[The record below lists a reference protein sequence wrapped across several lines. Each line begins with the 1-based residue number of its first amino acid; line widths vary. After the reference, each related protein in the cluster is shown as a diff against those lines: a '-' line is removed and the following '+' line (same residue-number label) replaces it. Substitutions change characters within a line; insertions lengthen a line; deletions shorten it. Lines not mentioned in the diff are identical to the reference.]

1 MFVAPASLPN
11 LVWQLSMPDAPS
23 PSPRWPRL
31 VLRRVDQAV
40 AAAVIGMSLAALG
53 GYWLWQGKLRGR
65 MIEIDR
71 ADPIAIELR
80 IDVNEADW
88 PELCLMPGVGEQL
101 ARRIVDYREQNGP
114 FRELEDL
121 RKVRGIGPLTLDGM
135 KPYLLPMPGLEETV
149 EGKSGLPGRES
160 LN

>member
-1 MFVAPASLPN
+1 
-11 LVWQLSMPDAPS
+11 MPKEPAPS
-23 PSPRWPRL
+23 TGWPRL

-40 AAAVIGMSLAALG
+40 AAAVIAVSLAALG

-71 ADPIAIELR
+71 AEPILVEMK
-80 IDVNEADW
+80 IDVNAADW

-101 ARRIVDYREQNGP
+101 AKRIVDYREQNGP
-114 FRELEDL
+114 FRELNDL
-121 RKVRGIGPLTLDGM
+121 RKVRGIGPLTLEGM
-135 KPYLLPMPGLEETV
+135 QPYLLPMPELESTA
-149 EGKSGLPGRES
+149 EGKSGLPGPES